1 MIQNN
6 PKVSVTP
13 SKNKHLRLRGTLSN
27 RYHSAD
33 RNAKNSHAATGFGID
48 AIIPTLLQAFYHP
61 YFCLIFRIFGI
72 TIIKKTTLEK
82 VSINFNSTILVRR
95 KRYVSGFLTV
105 EFFIKITPGDSAAND
120 YKTFV

>member
-1 MIQNN
+1 MAQIL
-6 PKVSVTP
+6 KKSGDDWAFSTC
-13 SKNKHLRLRGTLSN
+13 G
-27 RYHSAD
+27 
-33 RNAKNSHAATGFGID
+33 
-48 AIIPTLLQAFYHP
+48 IIPTLLQAFYHP